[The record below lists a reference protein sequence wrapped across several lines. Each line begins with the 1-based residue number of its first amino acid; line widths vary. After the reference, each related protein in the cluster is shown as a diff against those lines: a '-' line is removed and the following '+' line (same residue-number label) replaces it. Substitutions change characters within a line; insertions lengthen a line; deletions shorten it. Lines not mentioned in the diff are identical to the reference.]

1 MVVVRRM
8 NGRGTGFES
17 ASVGGVG
24 VWDVEMGRHWTRR
37 VLLVSVAEFDDIR
50 GTDSDFSVHD
60 RTVRTR
66 HADTFGSF
74 EGKDEEIQESRC
86 ATDKE
91 VRRDVVET
99 RTPEIGVSGWFW
111 NRRTGFVHGRS
122 PEPIIIEKFV
132 EMKLAELVEPPSC
145 PSSQSRQ
152 FVSALAK
159 YCK

>member
-8 NGRGTGFES
+8 NGRGAGFES

-24 VWDVEMGRHWTRR
+24 IWHIEMCRHWTRR
-37 VLLVSVAEFDDIR
+37 VLRVGVAEFDDIR

-60 RTVRTR
+60 GTIGTR

-86 ATDKE
+86 TTDKE

-99 RTPEIGVSGWFW
+99 RTAEIGGSG
-111 NRRTGFVHGRS
+111 
-122 PEPIIIEKFV
+122 
-132 EMKLAELVEPPSC
+132 
-145 PSSQSRQ
+145 
-152 FVSALAK
+152 
-159 YCK
+159 